1 MPRMWFYSQWL
12 AYARGWNGVIDSW
25 DRGHYMQMRPHTDFP
40 CGMLFFNIEGQTIV
54 SQVEKELVGMS
65 QMHGHAADP
74 NNNGTASAH
83 EH

>member
-1 MPRMWFYSQWL
+1 ML
-12 AYARGWNGVIDSW
+12 DAW
-25 DRGHYMQMRPHTDFP
+25 DHGHYTQMRPHVDFP

-74 NNNGTASAH
+74 NKNVTVVAH
-83 EH
+83 E